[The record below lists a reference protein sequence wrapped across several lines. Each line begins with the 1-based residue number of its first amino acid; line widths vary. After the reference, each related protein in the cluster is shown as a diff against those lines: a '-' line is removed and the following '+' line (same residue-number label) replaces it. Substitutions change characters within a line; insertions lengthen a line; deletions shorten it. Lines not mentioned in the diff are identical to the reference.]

1 MVVLVTGGTGQ
12 VGRTLQSLIANYKDF
27 DFVFCSSSELD
38 ITDEAIC
45 RLRLEQHKPDVLIN
59 LAAFTAVDLAE
70 EQPKRAYLVNAIGAK
85 LLAELCNEYKIIL
98 VHLSTDYVFD
108 GLKGKPYVI
117 KDIPNPLNVY
127 GASKLKGE
135 CFIRENM
142 TDYYI
147 IRTSWV
153 YSDFGNNFKK
163 TMLHLA
169 MKLEEVRV
177 VDDQVGCPTSAD
189 EIAQAIMKCIIM
201 KPNFGTFHYCGSRVS
216 SWYDF
221 AREIFMENEI
231 KTSLIAISSATF
243 KSKVVRPSYSVLEI
257 SEFFKEEERD

>member
-12 VGRTLQSLIANYKDF
+12 VGRALHSLIANYKDF

-38 ITDEAIC
+38 ITDEAVC

-70 EQPKRAYLVNAIGAK
+70 EQPENAYRVNATGAK
-85 LLAELCNEYKIIL
+85 LLSELCCEYKTIL

-108 GLKGKPYVI
+108 GLKREPYTINDV
-117 KDIPNPLNVY
+117 PNPLNVY

-163 TMLHLA
+163 TMLYLA
-169 MKLEEVRV
+169 TKLKEIKV

-189 EIAQAIMKCIIM
+189 EVARAIMKCIIV
-201 KPNFGTFHYCGSRVS
+201 KPSFGVLHFCGPQIL
-216 SWYDF
+216 SWYGF
-221 AREIFMENEI
+221 ARKIFTENRI
-231 KTSLIAISSATF
+231 NISLFPISSEAF
-243 KSKVVRPSYSVLEI
+243 NSKAIRPFYSVLEI
-257 SEFFKEEERD
+257 SEFFKEK